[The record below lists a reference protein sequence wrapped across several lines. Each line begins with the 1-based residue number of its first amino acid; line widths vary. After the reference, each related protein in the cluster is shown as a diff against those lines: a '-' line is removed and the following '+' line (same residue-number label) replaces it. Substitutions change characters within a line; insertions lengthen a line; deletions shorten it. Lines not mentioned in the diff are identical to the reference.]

1 MKGDIENLKKA
12 LQDLLKQ
19 KQRQSPLLAKRKVT
33 REVSAPTAT
42 ATEKAAT
49 ATAPTPTP
57 PPITNT
63 DPETETETEIETQD
77 VQPEISPTPISEFSD
92 EDDDLTNI
100 INDITQLKKITQ
112 QLKVSVDSKLPTKIH
127 SESQI
132 ETLENLAEIDVQL
145 TLLATTKLE
154 KSLFSEE
161 LAKYEESILKK
172 MKEAATQQSP
182 ETDTTPT
189 TKTTTTENRGESALE
204 FKIRELGDRV
214 GTNKLNLDKL
224 AGELHDSVL
233 KLKEDS
239 VSRDFVEKQVSER
252 SAGGVEEDEKYIRAT
267 TKLTHSI
274 YFAPFSLGAAQARN
288 FADEG
293 KAADAN
299 ADGHGRCQR
308 QDWGS
313 VDSKLPTK
321 IHSES
326 QIETLEN
333 LAEIDVQLTLL
344 ATTKLE
350 KSLFSEELAKYE
362 ESILKKMKE
371 AATQQSP
378 ETDTTPTT
386 KTTTTENRGESA
398 LEFKIRELGDRVG
411 TNKLNLDKLAG
422 ELHDSVLKLKEDSV
436 SRDFVE
442 KQVSERSAG
451 GVEEDEKYIRAT
463 TKLTHSIYFAP
474 FSLGAAQARNFAD
487 EGKAADANADGH
499 GRCQRQDWG
508 AEQGARGEAGPRE
521 HRGYAQ
527 GAGEHTGS
535 EVWRQQN
542 YPNNIG
548 KLEARPE
555 EKDDQKRRH
564 GFDEQGHGR
573 HPEQNG
579 ASGRQFDGWAHSV
592 QVPVLQRQQQRERRN
607 AQDTS

>member
-308 QDWGS
+308 QDWG
-313 VDSKLPTK
+313 
-321 IHSES
+321 
-326 QIETLEN
+326 
-333 LAEIDVQLTLL
+333 
-344 ATTKLE
+344 
-350 KSLFSEELAKYE
+350 
-362 ESILKKMKE
+362 
-371 AATQQSP
+371 
-378 ETDTTPTT
+378 
-386 KTTTTENRGESA
+386 
-398 LEFKIRELGDRVG
+398 
-411 TNKLNLDKLAG
+411 
-422 ELHDSVLKLKEDSV
+422 
-436 SRDFVE
+436 
-442 KQVSERSAG
+442 
-451 GVEEDEKYIRAT
+451 
-463 TKLTHSIYFAP
+463 
-474 FSLGAAQARNFAD
+474 
-487 EGKAADANADGH
+487 
-499 GRCQRQDWG
+499 

-527 GAGEHTGS
+527 GAGEHRSDRGLRGS
-535 EVWRQQN
+535 E
-542 YPNNIG
+542 P
-548 KLEARPE
+548 
-555 EKDDQKRRH
+555 
-564 GFDEQGHGR
+564 DEVPGR
-573 HPEQNG
+573 GSTLDRGCCHD
-579 ASGRQFDGWAHSV
+579 GRSK
-592 QVPVLQRQQQRERRN
+592 QQQRCRAGTSSNSSSSSGGRARTTQGRGLGGRDRVSVGRGRR
-607 AQDTS
+607 